1 MTAKNISKHHYHKIW
16 DILLQKILKIM
27 YSILLNVYFI
37 LFVIVWTIK
46 IHFLGF
52 FSPIKIPTHFAWV
65 DNVQTITYALCI
77 IIICYPVN
85 FSIYQINSGSSHL
98 WVDKSNS
105 MVALRI
111 SVFWFVL
118 TEVKYLAEGNK

>member
-1 MTAKNISKHHYHKIW
+1 MRHSFAKNTEN
-16 DILLQKILKIM
+16 
-27 YSILLNVYFI
+27 NVLYP
-37 LFVIVWTIK
+37 IK
-46 IHFLGF
+46 CIFYPICHSMNNKNPFLGF
-52 FSPIKIPTHFAWV
+52 VSPIKIPTHFAWV
-65 DNVQTITYALCI
+65 DNVQTITYALYI